1 VVVCNFLCPGLQV
14 NLDYARAMNKIIFD
28 ESVRKRPR
36 SHDAMFMPTDEEF
49 PIDPPR
55 PVPQ

>member
-1 VVVCNFLCPGLQV
+1 
-14 NLDYARAMNKIIFD
+14 MNKIIFD

-36 SHDAMFMPTDEEF
+36 SHDARFMPTDREF
-49 PIDPPR
+49 PLDPPH